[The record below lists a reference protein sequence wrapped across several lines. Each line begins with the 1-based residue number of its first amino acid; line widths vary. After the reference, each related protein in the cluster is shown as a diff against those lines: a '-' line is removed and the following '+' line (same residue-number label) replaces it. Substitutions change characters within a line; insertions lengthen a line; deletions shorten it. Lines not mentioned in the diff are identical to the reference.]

1 MNLISNTP
9 KTQEK
14 PTDVTTE
21 KYLVFQ
27 VGNETYGVPLL
38 QVQEIRNYT
47 PATRVPNAPD
57 YVLGVINLRGNI
69 IAVIDARTRFGLPPL
84 PNEETTVIVV
94 AQVDGKTFG
103 LRLDS
108 VSDVVDIPVDQI
120 QPTPPI
126 ASEATQRFLSGVVQ
140 VGERVVILL
149 NLREIFD
156 LEALQQ
162 LTAA

>member
-1 MNLISNTP
+1 MTLT
-9 KTQEK
+9 K
-14 PTDVTTE
+14 PTTDTQPTTTTDVNAE

-27 VGNETYGVPLL
+27 IGNETYGVPLL
-38 QVQEIRNYT
+38 QVQEIRTYT

-84 PNEETTVIVV
+84 PDEESTVVVV
-94 AQVDGKTFG
+94 AQVNDKTFG

-108 VSDVVDIPVDQI
+108 VSDVMDIPIEQI

-126 ASEATQRFLSGVVQ
+126 ASEATQRFLNGVVQ

-156 LEALQQ
+156 IEALSQ
-162 LTAA
+162 LAA

>member
-1 MNLISNTP
+1 MTV
-9 KTQEK
+9 TK
-14 PTDVTTE
+14 PTTSNKETFTDTNTE

-27 VGNETYGVPLL
+27 IGNETYGVPLL
-38 QVQEIRNYT
+38 QVQEIRTYT
-47 PATRVPNAPD
+47 PATRVPNAPE

-84 PNEETTVIVV
+84 PDEESTVIVV
-94 AQVDGKTFG
+94 AQVNDKTFG

-108 VSDVVDIPVDQI
+108 VSDVIDIPLDQV

-126 ASEATQRFLSGVVQ
+126 ASEATQKFLSGVVQ

-156 LEALQQ
+156 LDALSA
-162 LTAA
+162 LAA